1 MMPLA
6 KPHKNHEGSELTLN
20 ERQRRDLMHSIAS
33 CGETP
38 VADLPELSDAERC
51 KWLFWNLHENL
62 EHIRSM
68 EPTLQGRVTSLQFT
82 VLDSSRT
89 VVEGGVTE
97 LALEKRLDLS
107 CHWLLGLTYPGYPD
121 EITYSV
127 GDGWI
132 NLIIA
137 DQVPTYL
144 MVHEGQRAYLDAD
157 HTTYPSQLFLEGWI
171 SNQIW
176 QEMRPH
182 LWNANPTCRTDV
194 VLLDNVLFPVKQGF
208 DFVQGPAG
216 SIGVMNVEF
225 RAFSHPT
232 ERRSFRRGE
241 PRHRT

>member
-1 MMPLA
+1 MPLA
-6 KPHKNHEGSELTLN
+6 NPHKNHEGFELTLN
-20 ERQRRDLMHSIAS
+20 ERQRRDLMHTMAS
-33 CGETP
+33 CGERP
-38 VADLPELSDAERC
+38 VAELTEMSDAERC

-68 EPTLQGRVTSLQFT
+68 EPTLQARVTSLQFT
-82 VLDSSRT
+82 VLDSSST
-89 VVEGGVTE
+89 VVEGAVTE

-107 CHWLLGLTYPGYPD
+107 CQWLLGLTYPGYPD
-121 EITYSV
+121 EISHSL

-144 MVHEGQRAYLDAD
+144 MVQEGQRAYLDAD
-157 HTTYPSQLFLEGWI
+157 HTTYLNQLFLEGWV

-182 LWNANPTCRTDV
+182 LWNANPTCRTHV

-216 SIGVMNVEF
+216 SIGVMNIEF

-241 PRHRT
+241 PRHLS

>member
-1 MMPLA
+1 MPLA

-157 HTTYPSQLFLEGWI
+157 HTTYPSQLFLEGWV

>member
-1 MMPLA
+1 MPLA

-144 MVHEGQRAYLDAD
+144 MVHEGQHAYLDAD

-216 SIGVMNVEF
+216 SIGVMNIEF

>member
-1 MMPLA
+1 MPLA

-20 ERQRRDLMHSIAS
+20 ERQRRDLMHTMAS
-33 CGETP
+33 CGERP

-62 EHIRSM
+62 DHIRSM

-82 VLDSSRT
+82 VLDSSST
-89 VVEGGVTE
+89 VVEGGGAE

-137 DQVPTYL
+137 DQVPAYL

-157 HTTYPSQLFLEGWI
+157 HTTYPSQLFLEGWV

>member
-157 HTTYPSQLFLEGWI
+157 HTTYPSQLFLEGWV

>member
-232 ERRSFRRGE
+232 ERRSCRRGE

>member
-1 MMPLA
+1 MPLA

>member
-1 MMPLA
+1 MPFS

-20 ERQRRDLMHSIAS
+20 ERQRRDLMHTMAF
-33 CGETP
+33 CGERP
-38 VADLPELSDAERC
+38 VADLTEMSDAERC

-82 VLDSSRT
+82 VLDSATSMGAAA
-89 VVEGGVTE
+89 VGENG
-97 LALEKRLDLS
+97 LDKRLDLS

-121 EITYSV
+121 EITHSV

-137 DQVPTYL
+137 DQTPAHL
-144 MVHEGQRAYLDAD
+144 LVHDGQRAYLDAD
-157 HTTYPSQLFLEGWI
+157 HTTYPNQLFLEGWI
-171 SNQIW
+171 SNHIW

-194 VLLDNVLFPVKQGF
+194 VLLDNVLFPVRQGF

-216 SIGVMNVEF
+216 SIGVMNIEF

-232 ERRSFRRGE
+232 ERRAFRRGE
-241 PRHRT
+241 PRHRS